1 MMRPERWKVLQV
13 SCSLIAEEEEEEAR
27 VLAASQGL

>member
-13 SCSLIAEEEEEEAR
+13 SCSLIVEEEEEEAR
-27 VLAASQGL
+27 VQAASQGL